1 MINTLKRILTDKTF
15 FITLILSILSLC
27 FGQVKSTDID
37 FKTIMS
43 LSSLLII
50 IAIYQDLGILKFIA
64 NYIVSKCHSTRLV
77 FLVLLL
83 CSFFGSMLFT
93 NDVAILT
100 LIPIFFNIS
109 KRIPFPKIFAISLLT
124 IYANL
129 GSSFTPFG
137 NPQNIYIVSFYKLSV
152 INFLGMSIPFGLI
165 SLITLLFSVLFIKN
179 KQIEKQS
186 SNIISINRTKT
197 VWLLLASI
205 VVLLGILSVIPVI
218 ISLLISLLSGL
229 TLSKKIF
236 KRVDYAV
243 ILTFINFFIIVG
255 AISRINFV
263 NGLITSHTNNAL
275 STFISAIVTSQLIS
289 NVPAAVLLSKFTN
302 HVYALFLGVS
312 VGGLGTI
319 IASLANLLALRQYA
333 GYSQNRSNFQ
343 FFKTFTLLN
352 MVFLVLFIVVGIVLL

>member
-1 MINTLKRILTDKTF
+1 MLNTLKGILTDKTF
-15 FITLILSILSLC
+15 FITFILSILSLC
-27 FGQVKSTDID
+27 FGQVKATDID
-37 FKTIMS
+37 FKTIIS
-43 LSSLLII
+43 LLSLLIM

-64 NYIVSKCHSTRLV
+64 NFIVSKCHSTRLV
-77 FLVLLL
+77 LLVLLL
-83 CSFFGSMLFT
+83 CSFFGSMFFT

-109 KRIPFPKIFAISLLT
+109 QYLPLPKILSISLLT

-137 NPQNIYIVSFYKLSV
+137 NPQNIYIASFYKLSP
-152 INFLGMSIPFGLI
+152 IDFLGMSIPFGLI
-165 SLITLLFSVLFIKN
+165 SLISLFFCTLFIKN
-179 KQIEKQS
+179 EQIKKLS
-186 SNIISINRTKT
+186 SNIIYINKKKT

-205 VVLLGILSVIPVI
+205 VILLGILSVIPI
-218 ISLLISLLSGL
+218 TLSLFISLLSGL
-229 TLSKKIF
+229 MLSKNVF

-255 AISRINFV
+255 AISRIDFV
-263 NGLITSHTNNAL
+263 HELITIHTDNVL
-275 STFISAIVTSQLIS
+275 STFLSTIITSQLIS

-302 HVYALFLGVS
+302 HVYPLFLGVS

-319 IASLANLLALRQYA
+319 IASLANLLALRQYT

-352 MVFLVLFIVVGIVLL
+352 LIFLVLFIAVGIILL

>member
-1 MINTLKRILTDKTF
+1 
-15 FITLILSILSLC
+15 
-27 FGQVKSTDID
+27 
-37 FKTIMS
+37 
-43 LSSLLII
+43 
-50 IAIYQDLGILKFIA
+50 
-64 NYIVSKCHSTRLV
+64 
-77 FLVLLL
+77 
-83 CSFFGSMLFT
+83 
-93 NDVAILT
+93 
-100 LIPIFFNIS
+100 
-109 KRIPFPKIFAISLLT
+109 
-124 IYANL
+124 
-129 GSSFTPFG
+129 SFTPFG

-152 INFLGMSIPFGLI
+152 IDFLGMSIPFGLI
-165 SLITLLFSVLFIKN
+165 SLITFLFSVLFIKN

-218 ISLLISLLSGL
+218 ISLLISLLSWL

-302 HVYALFLGVS
+302 HV
-312 VGGLGTI
+312 
-319 IASLANLLALRQYA
+319 
-333 GYSQNRSNFQ
+333 
-343 FFKTFTLLN
+343 
-352 MVFLVLFIVVGIVLL
+352 

>member
-152 INFLGMSIPFGLI
+152 IDFLGMSIPFGLI

-179 KQIEKQS
+179 KQ
-186 SNIISINRTKT
+186 
-197 VWLLLASI
+197 
-205 VVLLGILSVIPVI
+205 
-218 ISLLISLLSGL
+218 
-229 TLSKKIF
+229 
-236 KRVDYAV
+236 
-243 ILTFINFFIIVG
+243 
-255 AISRINFV
+255 
-263 NGLITSHTNNAL
+263 
-275 STFISAIVTSQLIS
+275 
-289 NVPAAVLLSKFTN
+289 
-302 HVYALFLGVS
+302 
-312 VGGLGTI
+312 
-319 IASLANLLALRQYA
+319 
-333 GYSQNRSNFQ
+333 
-343 FFKTFTLLN
+343 
-352 MVFLVLFIVVGIVLL
+352 